1 MSAIKKFQ
9 DYFKVKGVGVK
20 FYTDGINTGNI
31 QCLKDVKFC
40 QAVKLARAQQV
51 FLDKDSIICKG
62 ARYALG
68 FDKDTKEEIVNAI
81 KFKRG
86 VSKEIAEQLVNA
98 IPRIKDQVFDFIG
111 LNVDDPDIFIFY
123 MTPKRFMEFLKVYQ
137 RTGNNLEV
145 KLSSITA
152 MCGDVAAQTL
162 LTEEICLSFG
172 CDDSREY
179 GDVADEELIV
189 GIPKEAIEQLTNK
202 II

>member
-9 DYFKVKGVGVK
+9 DYFEITGVSVK
-20 FYTDGINTGNI
+20 FYANGIVSGNV
-31 QCLKDVKFC
+31 QFLKDVKFC
-40 QAVKLARAQQV
+40 QAVKLARNQQV
-51 FLDKDSIICKG
+51 FQDKDSMICKG
-62 ARYALG
+62 ARYALV
-68 FDKDTKEEIVNAI
+68 FDKGTKEEIVNAI

-86 VSKEIAEQLVNA
+86 VSQEIAEQLVDA
-98 IPRIKDQVFDFIG
+98 IPRVEGTIYNYIG

-145 KLSSITA
+145 NLSSITA

-162 LTEEICLSFG
+162 TTKEICLSFG

-179 GDVADEELIV
+179 GEVTDEELIV
-189 GIPKEAIEQLTNK
+189 GISKDTIEQLANM
-202 II
+202 IL